1 MRAMVRRNVAALLT
15 LSVLGILGPA
25 QESKAA
31 TASWAAPLDGAYTL
45 RSNWVGNLAPTPTD
59 NPVYSIDGTYTVTFG
74 PAISSYSFQ
83 VDAGGAV

>member
-1 MRAMVRRNVAALLT
+1 MREMVRRNVAALLT

-45 RSNWVGNLAPTPTD
+45 GSNWVGNLAPTPTD
-59 NPVYSIDGTYTVTFG
+59 NPVFPSMVYTRSRLVRRF
-74 PAISSYSFQ
+74 PPIRSK
-83 VDAGGAV
+83 